1 MKVLDLLGK
10 LGEWGPVLFG
20 IGFIAPLVAQSM
32 DAVGIDAPF
41 GLATIQLGLLVGATT
56 GLVAKIR
63 GSWL

>member
-1 MKVLDLLGK
+1 MKARDLLGK
-10 LGEWGPVLFG
+10 LGEWGPVFFG

-32 DAVGIDAPF
+32 DAAGIGAPF
-41 GLATIQLGLLVGATT
+41 GLATIQVGLVVGATT